1 MYLFGFWGLIFFV
14 ASAGFTVWTFF
25 MRMQGYFFTATPLPM
40 MAVFSFMT
48 GMICVLMGLLAEM
61 ITRTFHESQNKSIYL
76 VSGTRNL
83 DGVPEA
89 G

>member
-1 MYLFGFWGLIFFV
+1 
-14 ASAGFTVWTFF
+14 
-25 MRMQGYFFTATPLPM
+25 M

-61 ITRTFHESQNKSIYL
+61 ITRTFHESQNKSIYM

-83 DGVPEA
+83 SGPPE
-89 G
+89 GR